1 MTVYSDIIIV
11 TNLLKRS
18 ADLADTDIR
27 TAFGGIRHDMPI
39 TKTTIIVGPES
50 FSMTPKAPDEQQYV
64 GKDNDRIEI
73 KIRIRIYAPK
83 NEKGE
88 NLARVF
94 EKVANT
100 IRRGNV
106 FATEITCGKLE
117 FSTALAAVCLPCTTT
132 LSFLRSL

>member
-1 MTVYSDIIIV
+1 MTVYNDILIV

-18 ADLADTDIR
+18 ADLAGMDIR
-27 TAFGGIRHDMPI
+27 TAFAGVRHDMPI
-39 TKTTIIVGPES
+39 EKTTVIVGPES
-50 FSMTPKAPDEQQYV
+50 FSMTPKLPDEQQYI
-64 GKDNDRIEI
+64 GKDNDNVEI

-94 EKVANT
+94 EKVANI

-117 FSTALAAVCLPCTTT
+117 FSTALAAVCLPCTVT